1 VNGEG
6 WGGIFLEKVLFKV
19 SPFLAVIFVEQL
31 YLRHLN
37 FYFLFFHSFRKKFFK
52 KYLHDL

>member
-19 SPFLAVIFVEQL
+19 SPFLAVIF
-31 YLRHLN
+31 
-37 FYFLFFHSFRKKFFK
+37 FDGK
-52 KYLHDL
+52 